1 MNKTERKVGG
11 KMRWKLRETNGS
23 NEATYEG
30 EHGRG
35 GVNQVKWS
43 DLGRV
48 GMAWVGWKE
57 LGGVGWMK

>member
-1 MNKTERKVGG
+1 
-11 KMRWKLRETNGS
+11 MRWKLRETNGS